1 MTDESF
7 PRRILRRWWRAV
19 LADQGVAEEVRDDD
33 TGLSDGLILAAIVS
47 LVIALSQSRNW
58 EAWALSIPVGL
69 ASTALLGLVL
79 AITTRWVKSETTW
92 WEATTVVSITMLPL
106 LLSAI
111 PVVGVFI
118 GALGWLLG
126 SILMLRHISYVS
138 VNNAAIAVL
147 TAVAMVAIITL
158 GITFAITAAI

>member
-1 MTDESF
+1 MTDESL
-7 PRRILRRWWRAV
+7 PRRALRRWWRAA

-33 TGLSDGLILAAIVS
+33 TGLSDGLILAALAS
-47 LVIALSQSRNW
+47 LVIGLSQSRSW
-58 EAWALSIPVGL
+58 EVWALSIPIGL

-79 AITTRWVKSETTW
+79 AITTRWVKSEATW
-92 WEATTVVSITMLPL
+92 WEATTVVSVTMLPL
-106 LLSAI
+106 ILSAI

-118 GALGWLLG
+118 GALGWLLA
-126 SILMLRHISYVS
+126 SILMLRHISYLS

-147 TAVAMVAIITL
+147 TAVAIVVIITL